1 MSRPETVEGW
11 LALHQQVHPL
21 AMDFTLDRLRCVLQ
35 RLGLATPPCP
45 VFTVG
50 GTNGKGSVTAM
61 AEAILRAAGKRTGL
75 FTSPHLLHY
84 HERIRIDGAM
94 VTDDDLL
101 AAFNAVWGACEE
113 LPAVT
118 LTYFEHSLAAAVW
131 LFHRAGLDAWV
142 LEVGL
147 GGRLDS
153 VNLFD
158 ADAAAVVS
166 IGLDHVAVLG
176 NDIDGIAREKAGIF
190 RAGRPAVCGAAVPAS
205 LHDCAT
211 ARGARLFRAG
221 IEFSGTAM
229 EALPKGAVDEPAL
242 AVPRVVPRA
251 TPHFTAGWHLRCGTT
266 DWPGLPLPALAGPHQ
281 VGNAAV
287 AVALLLSGPLA
298 LRPDRAAVEAGLRSA
313 RVLGRFERYALAGRE
328 WVVDVA
334 HNPPAAEVLAAA
346 LRGLPAAPTQFLLGV
361 LGDKDLGGVLAGLA
375 QAGTPLHGVA
385 LGLGGERGRSGAE
398 FAKLAAAVGHP
409 SLRPVED
416 AALACADLQA
426 STAPGGR
433 IVACGS
439 FVLVTPVLE
448 WLLAQGA
455 TREP

>member
-1 MSRPETVEGW
+1 MTRPETVESW

-35 RLGLATPPCP
+35 RMGLATPPCP

-61 AEAILRAAGKRTGL
+61 AEAILRAGGKRTGL

-94 VTDDDLL
+94 VTDADLL
-101 AAFNAVWGACEE
+101 AAFDAVWGACEQA
-113 LPAVT
+113 PAVT

-176 NDIDGIAREKAGIF
+176 NDLDGIAREKAGIF
-190 RAGRPAVCGAAVPAS
+190 RAGRPAVCGAAVPQA
-205 LHDCAT
+205 LHDSARV
-211 ARGARLFRAG
+211 RGAVLLRAG
-221 IEFSGTAM
+221 VEFAGETA
-229 EALPKGAVDEPAL
+229 AG
-242 AVPRVVPRA
+242 
-251 TPHFTAGWHLRCGTT
+251 GWHFRMGAT
-266 DWPGLPLPALAGPHQ
+266 DWAALPLPALAGPHQ

-287 AVALLLSGPLA
+287 AVALLLSGPPA
-298 LRPDRAAVEAGLRSA
+298 LRPARAAVETGLQSA
-313 RVLGRFERYALAGRE
+313 RVLGRFERYFLAGRE

-334 HNPPAAEVLAAA
+334 HNPPAAEVLATA
-346 LRGLPAAPTQFLLGV
+346 LRGLPAAPTRFLLGV
-361 LGDKDLGGVLAGLA
+361 LGDKDLAGVLAGLA
-375 QAGTPLHGVA
+375 QAGLPLQGVA
-385 LGLGGERGRSGAE
+385 LGLGGDRGRSGAE
-398 FAKLAAAVGHP
+398 LARLAAAAGHP
-409 SLRPVED
+409 GLLPMDE
-416 AALACADLQA
+416 ATAACARLQDN
-426 STAPGGR
+426 TAEGGR
-433 IVACGS
+433 VVACGS

>member
-1 MSRPETVEGW
+1 MSRAETVEGW

-21 AMDFTLDRLRCVLQ
+21 AMDFTLERLRCVLQ
-35 RLGLATPPCP
+35 RLGMVTAPCP

-61 AEAILRAAGKRTGL
+61 AEAILRAGGKRTGL

-94 VTDDDLL
+94 VTDADLL
-101 AAFNAVWGACEE
+101 AAFHAVWDACEQT
-113 LPAVT
+113 PAVT

-176 NDIDGIAREKAGIF
+176 NSIDGIAREKAGIF
-190 RAGRPAVCGAAVPAS
+190 RAGRPAVCGAAVPVS
-205 LHDCAT
+205 LHECAR
-211 ARGARLFRAG
+211 ACGAVLLRNGVDFAGVSAEDGWSFRM
-221 IEFSGTAM
+221 GTA
-229 EALPKGAVDEPAL
+229 
-242 AVPRVVPRA
+242 
-251 TPHFTAGWHLRCGTT
+251 
-266 DWPGLPLPALAGPHQ
+266 DWPAMPLPALAGPHQ

-287 AVALLLSGPLA
+287 ALALLLSGPAA
-298 LRPDRAAVEAGLRSA
+298 LRPTRSTVESGLGAA
-313 RVLGRFERYALAGRE
+313 RVLGRFERYWLAGRE
-328 WVVDVA
+328 WIVDVA
-334 HNPPAAEVLAAA
+334 HNPAAAEVLATA
-346 LRGLPAAPTQFLLGV
+346 LRGLPVAPTSFLLGV
-361 LGDKDLGGVLAGLA
+361 LGDKDLAGVLAGLA
-375 QAGTPLHGVA
+375 QAGLPLQGIA
-385 LGLGGERGRSGAE
+385 LGLGGDRGRTGAE
-398 FAKLAAAVGHP
+398 FAQLAKEAGHP
-409 SLRPVED
+409 GLQPEGD
-416 AALACADLQA
+416 AAKACTDLQA
-426 STAPGGR
+426 SVGEGGR

>member
-118 LTYFEHSLAAAVW
+118 LTSFEHSLAAAVW

-176 NDIDGIAREKAGIF
+176 SDIDGIAREKAGIF
-190 RAGRPAVCGAAVPAS
+190 RAGRPAVCGAAVPTS

-211 ARGARLFRAG
+211 ARGAQLLRAG
-221 IEFSGTAM
+221 VEFSGTV
-229 EALPKGAVDEPAL
+229 VDEA
-242 AVPRVVPRA
+242 AAA
-251 TPHFTAGWHLRCGTT
+251 TGWHFRCGNT

-346 LRGLPAAPTQFLLGV
+346 LRALSAAPTQFLLGV

-375 QAGTPLHGVA
+375 QAGMPLQGVA

-398 FAKLAAAVGHP
+398 FARLAAAAGHP
-409 SLRPVED
+409 GLRAVEG
-416 AALACADLQA
+416 AALACAELQA
-426 STAPGGR
+426 GTPPGGR

>member
-21 AMDFTLDRLRCVLQ
+21 AMDFTLERLRCVLQ
-35 RLGLATPPCP
+35 RLGMAVAPCP

-61 AEAILRAAGKRTGL
+61 AEAILRAGGKRTGL

-84 HERIRIDGAM
+84 HERIRIDGVM
-94 VTDDDLL
+94 VTDADLL
-101 AAFNAVWGACEE
+101 ASFHAVWDACEQA
-113 LPAVT
+113 PAVT

-176 NDIDGIAREKAGIF
+176 NSIDGIAREKAGIF
-190 RAGRPAVCGAAVPAS
+190 RPGRPAVCGAAVPVS
-205 LHDCAT
+205 LHDCAR
-211 ARGARLFRAG
+211 ACNAGLLRAG
-221 IEFSGTAM
+221 VEYAGVVA
-229 EALPKGAVDEPAL
+229 KG
-242 AVPRVVPRA
+242 
-251 TPHFTAGWHLRCGTT
+251 GWHFRMGTT
-266 DWPGLPLPALAGPHQ
+266 DWPDLPLPALAGPHQ

-287 AVALLLSGPLA
+287 AVALLLAGPPE
-298 LRPDRAAVEAGLRSA
+298 LRPTCAAVEAGLGAA
-313 RVLGRFERYALAGRE
+313 RVLGRFERYWLFGRE
-328 WVVDVA
+328 WIVDVA
-334 HNPPAAEVLAAA
+334 HNPAAAEVLSTA
-346 LRGLPAAPTQFLLGV
+346 LRGLPAAPTNFLLGV
-361 LGDKDLGGVLAGLA
+361 LGDKDLAGVLAGLA
-375 QAGTPLHGVA
+375 QAGLPLQGVA
-385 LGLGGERGRSGAE
+385 LGLGGERGRTGAE
-398 FAKLAAAVGHP
+398 FAQLATAAGYP
-409 SLRPVED
+409 GLRPTED
-416 AALACADLQA
+416 AATACADLQA
-426 STAPGGR
+426 IAGPGGR

>member
-1 MSRPETVEGW
+1 MARPETVEGW

-61 AEAILRAAGKRTGL
+61 AEAILRAGGKRTGL

-94 VTDDDLL
+94 VTDEDLL
-101 AAFNAVWGACEE
+101 AAFNAVWGACEQV
-113 LPAVT
+113 PAVT

-190 RAGRPAVCGAAVPAS
+190 RAGRPAVCGAAVPPS
-205 LHDCAT
+205 LHDCAA
-211 ARGARLFRAG
+211 ARGAALLRAG
-221 IEFSGTAM
+221 VEFSGT
-229 EALPKGAVDEPAL
+229 PA
-242 AVPRVVPRA
+242 A
-251 TPHFTAGWHLRCGTT
+251 AGWDFAASGTV
-266 DWPGLPLPALAGPHQ
+266 WAGLPLPALAGPHQ
-281 VGNAAV
+281 LGNAAV
-287 AVALLLSGPLA
+287 ALALLLAGPPA
-298 LRPDRAAVEAGLRSA
+298 LRPTRAAVEEGLRTA
-313 RVLGRFERYALAGRE
+313 RVLGRFERYNLAGRE

-334 HNPPAAEVLAAA
+334 HNPPAAEVLATA
-346 LRGLPAAPTQFLLGV
+346 LRGLPMAPTKFLLGV
-361 LGDKDLGGVLAGLA
+361 LGDKDLSGVLKGLAGAGL
-375 QAGTPLHGVA
+375 PLQGIA
-385 LGLGGERGRSGAE
+385 LGLGGERGRSGVE
-398 FAKLAAAVGHP
+398 FAQLAAAAGFP
-409 SLRPVED
+409 GLEPMED
-416 AALACADLQA
+416 AATACASLQA
-426 STAPGGR
+426 MTGIGDR
-433 IVACGS
+433 VVACGS

>member
-21 AMDFTLDRLRCVLQ
+21 AMDFTLERLRCVLQ
-35 RLGLATPPCP
+35 RLGMATAPCP

-61 AEAILRAAGKRTGL
+61 AEAILRAGDKRTGL

-94 VTDDDLL
+94 VTDADLL
-101 AAFNAVWGACEE
+101 ASFHAIWDACEQA
-113 LPAVT
+113 PAVT

-131 LFHRAGLDAWV
+131 LFYRAGLDAWV

-190 RAGRPAVCGAAVPAS
+190 RAGRPAVCGAAVPVS
-205 LHDCAT
+205 LYDCAR
-211 ARGARLFRAG
+211 ACNAGLLRAG
-221 IEFSGTAM
+221 VEFTAVAGHGGWHFGMGTA
-229 EALPKGAVDEPAL
+229 
-242 AVPRVVPRA
+242 
-251 TPHFTAGWHLRCGTT
+251 

-287 AVALLLSGPLA
+287 ALALLLSGPPA
-298 LRPDRAAVEAGLRSA
+298 LRPTRAAVEAGLGVV
-313 RVLGRFERYALAGRE
+313 RVLGRFERYGLAGRE
-328 WVVDVA
+328 WIVDVA
-334 HNPPAAEVLAAA
+334 HNPAAAEVLATA
-346 LRGLPAAPTQFLLGV
+346 LRGLPAAPTSFLLGV
-361 LGDKDLGGVLAGLA
+361 LGDKDLAGVLAGLA
-375 QAGTPLHGVA
+375 QAGLPLQGIA
-385 LGLGGERGRSGAE
+385 LGLGGDRGRTGAE
-398 FAKLAAAVGHP
+398 FAQLATDAGHP
-409 SLRPVED
+409 GLRPAED
-416 AALACADLQA
+416 AAKACTDLQA
-426 STAPGGR
+426 SVGDGGR
-433 IVACGS
+433 VVACGS

>member
-1 MSRPETVEGW
+1 MSPPETVEGW

-21 AMDFTLDRLRCVLQ
+21 AMDFTLERLRCVLQ
-35 RLGLATPPCP
+35 RLSMAAAPCP

-61 AEAILRAAGKRTGL
+61 AEAILRAHGKRTGL

-94 VTDDDLL
+94 VTDDDLQ
-101 AAFNAVWGACEE
+101 AAFNAVWSACEQA
-113 LPAVT
+113 PAVT

-176 NDIDGIAREKAGIF
+176 NDIHGIAREKAGIF
-190 RAGRPAVCGAAVPAS
+190 RAGRPAICGAAVPVS
-205 LHDCAT
+205 LHDCAL
-211 ARGARLFRAG
+211 ACNAGLLRAG
-221 IEFSGTAM
+221 VE
-229 EALPKGAVDEPAL
+229 
-242 AVPRVVPRA
+242 
-251 TPHFTAGWHLRCGTT
+251 FTAVTAVAGWDFCLGSTT
-266 DWPGLPLPALAGPHQ
+266 WAALPLPALAGPHQ

-287 AVALLLSGPLA
+287 ALALLLSGPLA
-298 LRPDRAAVEAGLRSA
+298 LRPTRAAVEAGLGAA
-313 RVLGRFERYALAGRE
+313 RVLGRFERYWLGGRE
-328 WVVDVA
+328 WIVDVA
-334 HNPPAAEVLAAA
+334 HNPPAAEVLATA
-346 LRGLPAAPTQFLLGV
+346 LRGLPVAPTSFLLGV
-361 LGDKDLGGVLAGLA
+361 LGDKDLAGVLAGLA
-375 QAGTPLHGVA
+375 QAELPLQGIA
-385 LGLGGERGRSGAE
+385 LGLGGERGRTGAE
-398 FAKLAAAVGHP
+398 FAQLATAAGYPGLQPAEEAAA
-409 SLRPVED
+409 
-416 AALACADLQA
+416 ACAGLQA
-426 STAPGGR
+426 SVGEGGR

>member
-1 MSRPETVEGW
+1 MAPPETVDAW

-21 AMDFTLDRLRCVLQ
+21 AMDFTLERLRCVLQ
-35 RLGLATPPCP
+35 RLGMATAPCP

-61 AEAILRAAGKRTGL
+61 AEAILRAGGKRTGL
-75 FTSPHLLHY
+75 FTSPHLLRY

-94 VTDDDLL
+94 VTDTDLL
-101 AAFNAVWGACEE
+101 NAFHAVWEACEQA
-113 LPAVT
+113 PAVT
-118 LTYFEHSLAAAVW
+118 ITYFEHSLAAAVW

-176 NDIDGIAREKAGIF
+176 NDIDGIAREKAGII
-190 RAGRPAVCGAAVPAS
+190 RADRPAICGAAVPAS
-205 LHDCAT
+205 LHECAL
-211 ARGARLFRAG
+211 ACGAVLRRAG
-221 IEFSGTAM
+221 VEYAGVVA
-229 EALPKGAVDEPAL
+229 KG
-242 AVPRVVPRA
+242 
-251 TPHFTAGWHLRCGTT
+251 GWHFRMGTT
-266 DWPGLPLPALAGPHQ
+266 DWPALPLPALAGPHQ

-287 AVALLLSGPLA
+287 ALALLLSGPPA
-298 LRPDRAAVEAGLRSA
+298 LRPTRAAVEAGLGA
-313 RVLGRFERYALAGRE
+313 VRVLGRFERYRLAGRE
-328 WVVDVA
+328 WIVDVA
-334 HNPPAAEVLAAA
+334 HNPAAAEVLATA
-346 LRGLPAAPTQFLLGV
+346 LRGLPAVPTSFLLGV
-361 LGDKDLGGVLAGLA
+361 LGDKDLAGVLAGLA
-375 QAGTPLHGVA
+375 QAGLPLQGIA
-385 LGLGGERGRSGAE
+385 LGLGGERGRTGAE
-398 FAKLAAAVGHP
+398 FAQLATAAGYP
-409 SLRPVED
+409 GLQPAED
-416 AALACADLQA
+416 ATAACADLQA
-426 STAPGGR
+426 NVGEGAR

>member
-1 MSRPETVEGW
+1 MLPPETVEGW

-21 AMDFTLDRLRCVLQ
+21 AMDFTLERLRCVLQ
-35 RLGLATPPCP
+35 RLGMATAPCP
-45 VFTVG
+45 VFIVG

-61 AEAILRAAGKRTGL
+61 AEAILRAGGKRTGL

-94 VTDDDLL
+94 VTDADLL
-101 AAFNAVWGACEE
+101 AAFHAVWDACEQA
-113 LPAVT
+113 PVVT

-131 LFHRAGLDAWV
+131 LFQRAGLDAWV

-190 RAGRPAVCGAAVPAS
+190 RAGRPAVCGAAVPVS
-205 LHDCAT
+205 LHDCAR
-211 ARGARLFRAG
+211 ACGADLLRAG
-221 IEFSGTAM
+221 VEYAAVADDGGWSFRMGTA
-229 EALPKGAVDEPAL
+229 
-242 AVPRVVPRA
+242 
-251 TPHFTAGWHLRCGTT
+251 
-266 DWPGLPLPALAGPHQ
+266 DWPALPLPALAGPHQ

-287 AVALLLSGPLA
+287 AVALLLAGPPE
-298 LRPDRAAVEAGLRSA
+298 LRPARAAVEAGLGAA
-313 RVLGRFERYALAGRE
+313 RVLGRFERYWLAGRE
-328 WVVDVA
+328 WIVDVA
-334 HNPPAAEVLAAA
+334 HNPAAAEVLATA
-346 LRGLPAAPTQFLLGV
+346 LRGLPVAPTSFLLGV
-361 LGDKDLGGVLAGLA
+361 LGDKDLAGVLAGLA
-375 QAGTPLHGVA
+375 QAGLPLQGIA
-385 LGLGGERGRSGAE
+385 LGLGGDRGRTGAE
-398 FAKLAAAVGHP
+398 FAQLATEAGYPGLQPA
-409 SLRPVED
+409 ED
-416 AALACADLQA
+416 TAKACTDLQA
-426 STAPGGR
+426 SAGEGGR

>member
-1 MSRPETVEGW
+1 MPTPETVEGW

-21 AMDFTLDRLRCVLQ
+21 AMDFTLERLRCVLQ
-35 RLGLATPPCP
+35 RLGMAAAPCP

-61 AEAILRAAGKRTGL
+61 AEAILRADGKRTGL

-94 VTDDDLL
+94 VTDADLL
-101 AAFNAVWGACEE
+101 VAFQAVWDACEQA
-113 LPAVT
+113 PAVT

-190 RAGRPAVCGAAVPAS
+190 RADRPAICGAAVPVS
-205 LHDCAT
+205 LHDCAR
-211 ARGARLFRAG
+211 AANAALLRAG
-221 IEFSGTAM
+221 VEFAGVLAEGRWHFRLGTI
-229 EALPKGAVDEPAL
+229 
-242 AVPRVVPRA
+242 
-251 TPHFTAGWHLRCGTT
+251 
-266 DWPGLPLPALAGPHQ
+266 DWPALPLPALAGPHQ

-287 AVALLLSGPLA
+287 AVALLLSGPPA
-298 LRPDRAAVEAGLRSA
+298 LRPTRAAVEAGLGTA
-313 RVLGRFERYALAGRE
+313 RVLGRFERYRLASRE
-328 WVVDVA
+328 WIVDVA
-334 HNPPAAEVLAAA
+334 HNPAAAEVLATA
-346 LRGLPAAPTQFLLGV
+346 LRGLPVAPTSFLLGV
-361 LGDKDLGGVLAGLA
+361 LGDKDLAGVLSGLA
-375 QAGTPLHGVA
+375 QSGLPLQGMA
-385 LGLGGERGRSGAE
+385 LGLGGERGRTGAE
-398 FAKLAAAVGHP
+398 FAQLAMAAGYP
-409 SLRPVED
+409 GLQPVED
-416 AALACADLQA
+416 AAIACADLQA
-426 STAPGGR
+426 KVGEGGR